1 MLRIN
6 LLPSYVSQRRLTK
19 RLVVAFAA
27 LFILC
32 VLAPLAIYASMV
44 HHLNDV
50 SAQADSAEAGKK
62 ITDARK
68 AQAAAAIASIKPI
81 QDKLDF
87 VTAVHAYNR
96 QQVALYNTLADTSP
110 KSSLIYTD
118 ASYSASTMS
127 IKAYSPS
134 VGVVGRYLQAM
145 YQEPDFQTVTVD
157 KVPGYPDNVRH
168 LYYLNGKMVFADGAT
183 GSTGGGGQQGSQSSS
198 QGRGQGGFPGGGPG
212 GGGSPSG
219 GYGGGQSGSSIAPA
233 GYTLANLG
241 PNGPTNLPAGVGPP
255 PAELTG
261 GATASAQGG
270 GQGGAGQGSGA
281 GQAGGYS
288 PAFLAIA
295 DRNLS
300 PFILPEA
307 REAIHRQFLRRV
319 VMVSAPKGFD
329 INVTATLK
337 QPLTAPT
344 LPGSAPAA
352 GAGRGAGFG
361 GPMGGSPGGPMG
373 GSPGGPMGG
382 PPSGPPAGSSG

>member
-373 GSPGGPMGG
+373 GPPPSSPG
-382 PPSGPPAGSSG
+382 

>member
-87 VTAVHAYNR
+87 VIAVHAYNR

-373 GSPGGPMGG
+373 GPPPSSPG
-382 PPSGPPAGSSG
+382 

>member
-168 LYYLNGKMVFADGAT
+168 LYYLSGKMVFADGAT

-373 GSPGGPMGG
+373 GPPPSSPG
-382 PPSGPPAGSSG
+382 

>member
-219 GYGGGQSGSSIAPA
+219 GYGGGQSGSSTAPA

-373 GSPGGPMGG
+373 GPPPSSPG
-382 PPSGPPAGSSG
+382 

>member
-219 GYGGGQSGSSIAPA
+219 GYGGGQSGSSTGPA

-261 GATASAQGG
+261 GATATAQGG
-270 GQGGAGQGSGA
+270 GQGGVGQGSGA

-373 GSPGGPMGG
+373 GPPPSSPG
-382 PPSGPPAGSSG
+382 

>member
-134 VGVVGRYLQAM
+134 VDTVGRYLQAM
-145 YQEPDFQTVTVD
+145 YQEPDFQTVAVD

-168 LYYLNGKMVFADGAT
+168 LYYLNGKMVFADGAA
-183 GSTGGGGQQGSQSSS
+183 GSTSTGGQQGSQSSS
-198 QGRGQGGFPGGGPG
+198 QGRGQGGFPGGGIG
-212 GGGSPSG
+212 GGSSPSG
-219 GYGGGQSGSSIAPA
+219 GYGGGQSGTTTGPA

-270 GQGGAGQGSGA
+270 GQGGVGQGSGA
-281 GQAGGYS
+281 GQPGGYS

-344 LPGSAPAA
+344 LPGTAPAA

-361 GPMGGSPGGPMG
+361 GPMSGPPGGF
-373 GSPGGPMGG
+373 PGAPMGG
-382 PPSGPPAGSSG
+382 PPGGPPASSPG

>member
-134 VGVVGRYLQAM
+134 VDVVGRYLQAM
-145 YQEPDFQTVTVD
+145 YQEPDFQTVAVD
-157 KVPGYPDNVRH
+157 KIPGYPDNVRH

-212 GGGSPSG
+212 GGSPSG
-219 GYGGGQSGSSIAPA
+219 GYGGGQSGSSTGPA

-344 LPGSAPAA
+344 LPGTAPAA

-373 GSPGGPMGG
+373 GAPPSSPG
-382 PPSGPPAGSSG
+382 

>member
-27 LFILC
+27 LFVLC

-145 YQEPDFQTVTVD
+145 YQEPDFQTVAVD

-168 LYYLNGKMVFADGAT
+168 LYYLNGKMVFADGAS
-183 GSTGGGGQQGSQSSS
+183 GSTSTGGQQGSQSSS

-219 GYGGGQSGSSIAPA
+219 GYGGGQSGSSTGPA

-261 GATASAQGG
+261 GATASTQGG
-270 GQGGAGQGSGA
+270 GQGGVGQGSGA

-361 GPMGGSPGGPMG
+361 GPMGGPPGGP
-373 GSPGGPMGG
+373 PGGPMGG
-382 PPSGPPAGSSG
+382 PPSGSPAGSSG

>member
-134 VGVVGRYLQAM
+134 VDVVGRYLQAM
-145 YQEPDFQTVTVD
+145 YQEPDFQTVAVD
-157 KVPGYPDNVRH
+157 KIPGYPDNVRH

-219 GYGGGQSGSSIAPA
+219 GYGGGQSGSSTGPA

-270 GQGGAGQGSGA
+270 GQGGVGQGSGA

-344 LPGSAPAA
+344 LPGTAPAA

-373 GSPGGPMGG
+373 GAPPSSPG
-382 PPSGPPAGSSG
+382 

>member
-134 VGVVGRYLQAM
+134 VDVVGRYLQAM
-145 YQEPDFQTVTVD
+145 YQEPDFQTVAVD
-157 KVPGYPDNVRH
+157 KIPGYPDNVRH

-183 GSTGGGGQQGSQSSS
+183 GSTGGGGQQGSQSSN

-219 GYGGGQSGSSIAPA
+219 GYGGGQSGSSTGPA

-373 GSPGGPMGG
+373 GPPPSSPG
-382 PPSGPPAGSSG
+382 

>member
-27 LFILC
+27 LFVLC

-145 YQEPDFQTVTVD
+145 YQEPDFQTVAVD

-168 LYYLNGKMVFADGAT
+168 LYYLNGKMVFADGAS
-183 GSTGGGGQQGSQSSS
+183 GSTSTGGQQGSQSSS

-219 GYGGGQSGSSIAPA
+219 GYGGGQSGSSTGPA

-261 GATASAQGG
+261 GATASTQGG
-270 GQGGAGQGSGA
+270 GQGGVGQGSGA

-361 GPMGGSPGGPMG
+361 GPMGGP
-373 GSPGGPMGG
+373 PGGPMGG
-382 PPSGPPAGSSG
+382 PPSGSPAGSSG

>member
-19 RLVVAFAA
+19 RLIAAFAA

-32 VLAPLAIYASMV
+32 VLAPLAIYATMV

-62 ITDARK
+62 ITDTRK
-68 AQAAAAIASIKPI
+68 AQASAAIASIKPI

-96 QQVALYNTLADTSP
+96 QQVALYNTLAYASP

-118 ASYSASTMS
+118 ASYNASTMS

-134 VGVVGRYLQAM
+134 VDVVGRYLQAM
-145 YQEPDFQTVTVD
+145 YQEPDFKTVAVD

-168 LYYLNGKMVFADGAT
+168 LYFLKGRMVFADGAS
-183 GSTGGGGQQGSQSSS
+183 GSTGGGQQSSPGGSQSSYPG
-198 QGRGQGGFPGGGPG
+198 GRGGSSY
-212 GGGSPSG
+212 GGS
-219 GYGGGQSGSSIAPA
+219 GGGQSGGNVGPS
-233 GYTLANLG
+233 GYTPANLG
-241 PNGPTNLPAGVGPP
+241 PNGPTNIPPGVGPP
-255 PAELTG
+255 PPELTG
-261 GATASAQGG
+261 GTTTSPQGG
-270 GQGGAGQGSGA
+270 QPGGGAGQTGT
-281 GQAGGYS
+281 YS

-307 REAIHRQFLRRV
+307 REAIHKQFLRQV
-319 VMVSAPKGFD
+319 VMVNAPKGFE
-329 INVTATLK
+329 INVTAELK
-337 QPLTAPT
+337 QPLTPPT
-344 LPGSAPAA
+344 LPGTAPAA
-352 GAGRGAGFG
+352 APGRGAGFG
-361 GPMGGSPGGPMG
+361 GGPGGP
-373 GSPGGPMGG
+373 PGGP
-382 PPSGPPAGSSG
+382 GSSG

>member
-183 GSTGGGGQQGSQSSS
+183 GSTGGGGQQGSQSSN
-198 QGRGQGGFPGGGPG
+198 QGRGQGGFPGSGPG
-212 GGGSPSG
+212 GGGGPSG
-219 GYGGGQSGSSIAPA
+219 GYGGGQSGSSTAPA

-344 LPGSAPAA
+344 LPGSSPAA

-373 GSPGGPMGG
+373 GPPPSSPG
-382 PPSGPPAGSSG
+382 

>member
-19 RLVVAFAA
+19 RLAIAFAA
-27 LFILC
+27 VLILC
-32 VLAPLAIYASMV
+32 VLAPLAIYASMM

-62 ITDARK
+62 ITDGRK

-96 QQVALYNTLADTSP
+96 QQVALYNTLAETSP

-118 ASYSASTMS
+118 AAYSGSTMS

-134 VGVVGRYLQAM
+134 VDVVGRYLQAM
-145 YQEPDFQTVTVD
+145 YLEPDFQTVTVD
-157 KVPGYPDNVRH
+157 KIPGYPDNIRH
-168 LYYLNGKMVFADGAT
+168 LYYLNGKMVFADGAA
-183 GSTGGGGQQGSQSSS
+183 GGTGGGGQQGIQSGS
-198 QGRGQGGFPGGGPG
+198 QGGRRGSFSGGGPG
-212 GGGSPSG
+212 GGNNFG
-219 GYGGGQSGSSIAPA
+219 GAQSGTSTSPA

-241 PNGPTNLPAGVGPP
+241 PNGATNVPAGVGPP

-261 GATASAQGG
+261 GATTSSQGGFGQGG
-270 GQGGAGQGSGA
+270 GPA
-281 GQAGGYS
+281 QAGGYS

-295 DRNLS
+295 DRHLS

-329 INVTATLK
+329 IGVTATLK

-344 LPGSAPAA
+344 LPGTAPTAVP
-352 GAGRGAGFG
+352 GRGAGFG
-361 GPMGGSPGGPMG
+361 GPGGGPPGGPG
-373 GSPGGPMGG
+373 GGPTGSP
-382 PPSGPPAGSSG
+382 S

>member
-134 VGVVGRYLQAM
+134 VDTVGRYLQAM
-145 YQEPDFQTVTVD
+145 YQEPDFQTVAVD

-168 LYYLNGKMVFADGAT
+168 LYYLNGKMVFADGAA
-183 GSTGGGGQQGSQSSS
+183 GSTSTGGQQGSQSSS
-198 QGRGQGGFPGGGPG
+198 QGRGQGGFPGGGI
-212 GGGSPSG
+212 GGGSNPSG
-219 GYGGGQSGSSIAPA
+219 GYGGGQSGTTTGPA

-270 GQGGAGQGSGA
+270 GQGGVGQGSGA

-344 LPGSAPAA
+344 LPGTAPAA

-361 GPMGGSPGGPMG
+361 GPMSGPPGA
-373 GSPGGPMGG
+373 PMGG
-382 PPSGPPAGSSG
+382 PPASSPG

>member
-6 LLPSYVSQRRLTK
+6 LLPTYVSQRRLTK
-19 RLVVAFAA
+19 RLVAAFAA

-32 VLAPLAIYASMV
+32 ILAPLAIYVAMV

-134 VGVVGRYLQAM
+134 VDVVGRYLQAM
-145 YQEPDFQTVTVD
+145 YQEPDFQTVAVD

-168 LYYLNGKMVFADGAT
+168 LYFLNGRMVFADGAT
-183 GSTGGGGQQGSQSSS
+183 STTGGGGQQGSQ
-198 QGRGQGGFPGGGPG
+198 
-212 GGGSPSG
+212 GGSQEGTQTSPSSG
-219 GYGGGQSGSSIAPA
+219 GRSGSSYGGSTFGGGQSTTSTGPA
-233 GYTLANLG
+233 GYTPANLG
-241 PNGPTNLPAGVGPP
+241 PNGPTNIPSGVGPP
-255 PAELTG
+255 PPELTG
-261 GATASAQGG
+261 STATSPQSG
-270 GQGGAGQGSGA
+270 GQSSVAGQTGS
-281 GQAGGYS
+281 YS

-307 REAIHRQFLRRV
+307 REAIHKRFLRRV
-319 VMVSAPKGFD
+319 VMVRAPKGFE

-337 QPLTAPT
+337 QPLTPPT
-344 LPGSAPAA
+344 LPGTAPAA
-352 GAGRGAGFG
+352 VPGRGAGFG
-361 GPMGGSPGGPMG
+361 GPMGGPG
-373 GSPGGPMGG
+373 
-382 PPSGPPAGSSG
+382 SGPPAGSPG

>member
-118 ASYSASTMS
+118 ASYTASTMS

-145 YQEPDFQTVTVD
+145 YQEPDFQTVAVD

-168 LYYLNGKMVFADGAT
+168 LYYLNGKMVFADGAAGGT
-183 GSTGGGGQQGSQSSS
+183 GIGGQQGSQSGS
-198 QGRGQGGFPGGGPG
+198 QGRGQGGFPGGGIG
-212 GGGSPSG
+212 GGGSPNG
-219 GYGGGQSGSSIAPA
+219 GYGGGQSGTSTGPT

-270 GQGGAGQGSGA
+270 GQGGVGQGSGA

-337 QPLTAPT
+337 QPMTAPT
-344 LPGSAPAA
+344 LPGTAPAA

-361 GPMGGSPGGPMG
+361 GPMGGPPASSPG
-373 GSPGGPMGG
+373 
-382 PPSGPPAGSSG
+382 

>member
-19 RLVVAFAA
+19 RLAAAFVAIFV
-27 LFILC
+27 LC

-50 SAQADSAEAGKK
+50 AAQADSAEAGKK
-62 ITDARK
+62 ITDGRK
-68 AQAAAAIASIKPI
+68 AQATAAIASIKPI

-96 QQVALYNTLADTSP
+96 QWVALYNTLADTSP

-118 ASYSASTMS
+118 ASVSGSIMS

-134 VGVVGRYLQAM
+134 VEVVGRYLQAM
-145 YQEPDFQTVTVD
+145 FQEPDFQTVTVD
-157 KVPGYPDNVRH
+157 KIPGYPDNIRH

-183 GSTGGGGQQGSQSSS
+183 GSTGGGGQQGSS
-198 QGRGQGGFPGGGPG
+198 QGTSRGGFPGGGR
-212 GGGSPSG
+212 GGSISGG
-219 GYGGGQSGSSIAPA
+219 GYGGGQSGTSTAPA

-241 PNGPTNLPAGVGPP
+241 PNGPTNVPAGVGPP

-261 GATASAQGG
+261 GATTSPQGG
-270 GQGGAGQGSGA
+270 GGQGSGA

-344 LPGSAPAA
+344 LPGTAPAA
-352 GAGRGAGFG
+352 VPGRGAGFG
-361 GPMGGSPGGPMG
+361 GSM
-373 GSPGGPMGG
+373 GGPMGG
-382 PPSGPPAGSSG
+382 PPSGPGGGPPASSPG

>member
-27 LFILC
+27 LFIFC

-134 VGVVGRYLQAM
+134 VDVVGRYLQAM
-145 YQEPDFQTVTVD
+145 YQEPDFQTVAVD

-219 GYGGGQSGSSIAPA
+219 GYGGGQSGSSTGPA

-241 PNGPTNLPAGVGPP
+241 PNGPTNLPTGVGPP

-270 GQGGAGQGSGA
+270 GQGGVGQGSGA

-344 LPGSAPAA
+344 LPGTAPAA

-373 GSPGGPMGG
+373 GAPPSSPG
-382 PPSGPPAGSSG
+382 

>member
-87 VTAVHAYNR
+87 VIAVHAYNR

-134 VGVVGRYLQAM
+134 VDVVGRYLQAM
-145 YQEPDFQTVTVD
+145 YQEPDFQTVAVD
-157 KVPGYPDNVRH
+157 KIPGYPDNVRH

-219 GYGGGQSGSSIAPA
+219 GYGGGQSGSSTGPA

-261 GATASAQGG
+261 GATATAQGG
-270 GQGGAGQGSGA
+270 GQGGVGQGSGA

-344 LPGSAPAA
+344 LPGTAPAA

-373 GSPGGPMGG
+373 GAPPSSPG
-382 PPSGPPAGSSG
+382 

>member
-118 ASYSASTMS
+118 ASYTASTMS

-134 VGVVGRYLQAM
+134 VDKVGRYLQAM
-145 YQEPDFQTVTVD
+145 YQEPDFQTVAVD

-168 LYYLNGKMVFADGAT
+168 LYYLNGKMVFADGAA
-183 GSTGGGGQQGSQSSS
+183 GSTGTGGQQGSQSSS
-198 QGRGQGGFPGGGPG
+198 QGRGQGGFPGGGIG
-212 GGGSPSG
+212 GGSSPSG
-219 GYGGGQSGSSIAPA
+219 GYGGGQSGTTTGPA

-270 GQGGAGQGSGA
+270 GQGGVGQGSGA

-344 LPGSAPAA
+344 LPGTAPAA
-352 GAGRGAGFG
+352 GAGRGPGFG
-361 GPMGGSPGGPMG
+361 GPMGGSPGSPMG
-373 GSPGGPMGG
+373 SPPGGP
-382 PPSGPPAGSSG
+382 PASSPG

>member
-50 SAQADSAEAGKK
+50 SEQADSAEAGKK

-183 GSTGGGGQQGSQSSS
+183 GSTGGGGQQGSQSSN

-219 GYGGGQSGSSIAPA
+219 GYGGGQSGSSTGPA

-270 GQGGAGQGSGA
+270 GQGGVGQGSGA

-344 LPGSAPAA
+344 LPGTAPAA

-373 GSPGGPMGG
+373 GAPPSSPG
-382 PPSGPPAGSSG
+382 

>member
-145 YQEPDFQTVTVD
+145 YQEPDFQTVAVD
-157 KVPGYPDNVRH
+157 KIPGYPDNVRH

-183 GSTGGGGQQGSQSSS
+183 GSTGGGGQQGSQSSN

-219 GYGGGQSGSSIAPA
+219 GYGGGQSGSSTGPA

-270 GQGGAGQGSGA
+270 GQGGVGQGSGA

-373 GSPGGPMGG
+373 GPPPSSPG
-382 PPSGPPAGSSG
+382 

>member
-118 ASYSASTMS
+118 ASYTASTMS

-145 YQEPDFQTVTVD
+145 YQEPDFQTVAVD

-168 LYYLNGKMVFADGAT
+168 LYYLNGKMVFADGAAGGT
-183 GSTGGGGQQGSQSSS
+183 GIGGQQGSQSGS
-198 QGRGQGGFPGGGPG
+198 QGRGQGGFPGGGIG
-212 GGGSPSG
+212 GGGSPNG
-219 GYGGGQSGSSIAPA
+219 GYGGGQSGTSTGPA

-270 GQGGAGQGSGA
+270 GQGGVGQGSGA

-307 REAIHRQFLRRV
+307 REAIHRQLLRRV

-337 QPLTAPT
+337 QPMTAPT
-344 LPGSAPAA
+344 LPGTAPAA

-361 GPMGGSPGGPMG
+361 GPMGG
-373 GSPGGPMGG
+373 PMGG
-382 PPSGPPAGSSG
+382 PPASSPG

>member
-134 VGVVGRYLQAM
+134 VDVVGRYLQAM
-145 YQEPDFQTVTVD
+145 YQEPDFQTVAVD
-157 KVPGYPDNVRH
+157 KIPGYPDNVRH

-219 GYGGGQSGSSIAPA
+219 GYGGGQSGSSTGPA

-261 GATASAQGG
+261 GATATAQGG
-270 GQGGAGQGSGA
+270 GQGGVGQGSGA

-344 LPGSAPAA
+344 LPGTAPAA

-361 GPMGGSPGGPMG
+361 GPMGGPPPSSPG
-373 GSPGGPMGG
+373 
-382 PPSGPPAGSSG
+382 